1 MTGFRVRILEPV
13 FCCPFYW
20 SAVLLHFNHRIK
32 IIKTNIFSEQ
42 TFENVLTNKCSD
54 YIINLQNRCL
64 EYVFGEVLHMRS
76 ERAQQ
81 RKYKRDRIR
90 RTKQIIE
97 RVLLTIC
104 LIALL
109 AIGGSVILTKATTTE
124 EAKNVYYKYYTQ
136 IEIEEGDS
144 LWGIAGE
151 YMEHGP
157 YESRKE
163 YMNEVVELNQLS
175 STTIIKGQHL
185 VVPYF
190 EAAYK

>member
-1 MTGFRVRILEPV
+1 MFFEQIFEISLTNGCSI
-13 FCCPFYW
+13 CI
-20 SAVLLHFNHRIK
+20 IK
-32 IIKTNIFSEQ
+32 I
-42 TFENVLTNKCSD
+42 
-54 YIINLQNRCL
+54 QNRCL
-64 EYVFGEVLHMRS
+64 EYVFGEVLQMRS
-76 ERAQQ
+76 ERALK
-81 RKYKRDRIR
+81 RKQKRNRIR

-109 AIGGSVILTKATTTE
+109 AIGSSAILTKATTNE

-144 LWGIAGE
+144 LWEIAGE

-157 YESRKE
+157 YDSRKD
-163 YMNEVVELNQLS
+163 YMNEVVEINQLS

-185 VVPYF
+185 VVPYY
-190 EAAYK
+190 EATYK

>member
-1 MTGFRVRILEPV
+1 
-13 FCCPFYW
+13 
-20 SAVLLHFNHRIK
+20 
-32 IIKTNIFSEQ
+32 
-42 TFENVLTNKCSD
+42 
-54 YIINLQNRCL
+54 
-64 EYVFGEVLHMRS
+64 MRS

-104 LIALL
+104 LITLL
-109 AIGGSVILTKATTTE
+109 VIGSSAILTKATTTE

-136 IEIEEGDS
+136 IEIESGDS
-144 LWGIAGE
+144 LWEIAGK

-157 YESRKE
+157 YKSRKD
-163 YMNEVVELNQLS
+163 YMNEVVGINQLS

-185 VVPYF
+185 VVPYY
-190 EAAYK
+190 EATYK